1 MFGTLN
7 DKRLQ
12 KLFYKYNVTRE
23 RINVALSFFDPGN
36 VHTVVTHYSSYT
48 NEMRIRQIT
57 ADQ

>member
-1 MFGTLN
+1 MTKGYN
-7 DKRLQ
+7 
-12 KLFYKYNVTRE
+12 KLFYNYNVTRE

-48 NEMRIRQIT
+48 NEMRICQIT